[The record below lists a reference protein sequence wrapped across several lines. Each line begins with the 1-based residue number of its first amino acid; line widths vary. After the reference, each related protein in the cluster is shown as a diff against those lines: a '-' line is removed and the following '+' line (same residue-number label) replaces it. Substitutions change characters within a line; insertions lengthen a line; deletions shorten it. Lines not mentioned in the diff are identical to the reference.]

1 MKKKILGLIGIFL
14 SLAVACDDLEDKPA
28 LPDNGQ
34 GTVHDDG
41 TAEMYVLCEGLF
53 NLNNST
59 LARYSFETGDWAIRQ
74 TIWIYTEESC
84 MSW

>member
-34 GTVHDDG
+34 ETVHDDG

-59 LARYSFETGDWAIRQ
+59 LARYSFETDWAIRQ